1 MFRALFLNTCVLV
14 ALTYAL
20 SLTYRE
26 WPPGGSRLP
35 YTRLLAFT
43 AMGAALMSFPAE
55 IIPGV
60 LLDLRVVPV
69 ILVTVRY
76 GPGMGLAVAVPILLI
91 RAWHGG
97 AGVEPAVLALL
108 SVLLMA
114 ALARRLGV
122 TLQGLVSTQLR
133 WAPLMVL
140 PYPLPLL
147 LLPDGAA
154 LFTQSA
160 APLIMFNTAGLLIC
174 TSILVG
180 RFQALGTL
188 QRLTRQAELD
198 ALTALPNRRRL
209 DADLAR
215 LGTQDALLL
224 IDIDHFKRVNDQHGH
239 AAGDAVLRE
248 VSRCL
253 ETQLRARDT
262 AYRYGGEEFAVIL
275 RRVDPAFLTQVAERI
290 RQAVESYPVQ
300 ALQGRSVTVSIGAA
314 TSDGLPDV
322 VQRADAALYEAKE
335 GGRNRVQTH
344 PHPPVNEHP
353 GMGSGA

>member
-1 MFRALFLNTCVLV
+1 MVRELFLNTCILV

-20 SLTYRE
+20 SLMYRE
-26 WPPGGSRLP
+26 WPPGGNRLP

-55 IIPGV
+55 VSPGV
-60 LLDLRVVPV
+60 LLDLRAVPV
-69 ILVTVRY
+69 VLVTLRY
-76 GPGMGLAVAVPILLI
+76 GPGMGLAVAMPILLI
-91 RAWHGG
+91 RTWHGG

-108 SVLLMA
+108 GVLLMA
-114 ALARRLGV
+114 TVARRRGV
-122 TLQGLVSTQLR
+122 TLQGLVSTQLW
-133 WAPLMVL
+133 WAPALLL
-140 PYPLPLL
+140 PYPLPLA
-147 LLPDGAA
+147 LLPDGAQ
-154 LFTQSA
+154 LFLQSA
-160 APLIMFNTAGLLIC
+160 APLIAFNAVGLLIC

-224 IDIDHFKRVNDQHGH
+224 IDIDHFKRVNDQYGH
-239 AAGDAVLRE
+239 SVGDEVLKE

-275 RRVDPAFLTQVAERI
+275 RRTDPAFLTQVAERL

-300 ALQGRSVTVSIGAA
+300 SLQGRSVTVSVGAA
-314 TSDGLPDV
+314 ISEGLPDV

-335 GGRNRVQTH
+335 GGRNCARTYSPQVSETVRVA
-344 PHPPVNEHP
+344 
-353 GMGSGA
+353 GGA